1 MESCPVLIDDA
12 TRMADRVEAFLA
24 DRSSESV
31 LGPRRFGRTST
42 VEYVVGTARSMGLR
56 VWTDADPVEHPD
68 VIVLDHWSEL
78 ESRREVVDSNPDA
91 DVLFGQDLCH
101 QVPAVVR
108 LRR

>member
-1 MESCPVLIDDA
+1 MESCPFLTDDA
-12 TRMADRVEAFLA
+12 TRMADRVEVFLR
-24 DRSSESV
+24 DRSSDSV
-31 LGPRRFGRTST
+31 LGPRRFGRTPT

-56 VWTDADPVEHPD
+56 VWTDADPVENPD

>member
-1 MESCPVLIDDA
+1 MESCPVLTDDA
-12 TRMADRVEAFLA
+12 TRMADRVEAFLK

-31 LGPRRFGRTST
+31 LGPRRFGRTPM
-42 VEYVVGTARSMGLR
+42 VEYVAGTARSIGLR

-78 ESRREVVDSNPDA
+78 ESHREVVDSNPDA

>member
-1 MESCPVLIDDA
+1 MESCPVLTDDA
-12 TRMADRVEAFLA
+12 TRMADRVEAFLE
-24 DRSSESV
+24 DRSSDSV
-31 LGPRRFGRTST
+31 LGPRRFGRTPT